1 MFRDIIKWEKMI
13 WAVSV
18 LFCEFFLNVDR
29 TIAKKGDSYVNYS
42 NAYQAKIF
50 WQKNE
55 WSEYKKLREYASE
68 KGGLFAKDSSF
79 CDLRIG
85 I

>member
-1 MFRDIIKWEKMI
+1 MI

-29 TIAKKGDSYVNYS
+29 TIAKNGDSYDNYS

-50 WQKNE
+50 WQKTNGMNT
-55 WSEYKKLREYASE
+55 K
-68 KGGLFAKDSSF
+68 SSGNTQVKRVDYLPKVRVF
-79 CDLRIG
+79 VIYG
-85 I
+85 

>member
-1 MFRDIIKWEKMI
+1 MI
-13 WAVSV
+13 WAVSAPF
-18 LFCEFFLNVDR
+18 LRIFLNCDR

-50 WQKNE
+50 WQINE

-68 KGGLFAKDSSF
+68 KGGLFAKGSSF

>member
-1 MFRDIIKWEKMI
+1 MGGFY
-13 WAVSV
+13 S
-18 LFCEFFLNVDR
+18 FCEFFLIDDR

-42 NAYQAKIF
+42 NAYQAKILLA
-50 WQKNE
+50 KNE
-55 WSEYKKLREYASE
+55 WNEYKKLREYASE
-68 KGGLFAKDSSF
+68 KGGLFAKGSSF